1 MSFRKPLPTLPKK
14 RSPQKQPLFSWVP
27 LPRLPAYHLFCFKLL
42 FFLFTIFFL
51 LSALPGEEWCPF
63 SVIITRIV

>member
-1 MSFRKPLPTLPKK
+1 MSFLKPLRTLPKK
-14 RSPQKQPLFSWVP
+14 RSAQKQPLFSWIP
-27 LPRLPAYHLFCFKLL
+27 PHPAYHLFCFKLL

-51 LSALPGEEWCPF
+51 LSTLPGEEWCPF